1 MDLLL
6 DYLVCVINIE
16 WLRGGRLRRKKRG
29 DAKFTPDGS
38 FHGNLK
44 Q

>member
-6 DYLVCVINIE
+6 DYLVCVIDIE
-16 WLRGGRLRRKKRG
+16 WLRGEGWEGRG
-29 DAKFTPDGS
+29 DAKFTPDSG
-38 FHGNLK
+38 FYGNLK